1 MKLSP
6 LPRDQQKDE
15 GLDVVKDQK
24 GKKKRESV
32 KGLKDPKDPKD
43 YKDPKDPKDP
53 KDQKGGRKLSKSSDA
68 SEDKVSVLVGFF
80 PPGFDSASLRNRMLA
95 FANTPLV
102 SPSHWRFLLDFST
115 FGRVLNV
122 LRFSN
127 PHKSAGVDN
136 SHVKI
141 KFSTPEE
148 AATAVEKVSF
158 FLSFP

>member
-43 YKDPKDPKDP
+43 CKDPKDPKGP
-53 KDQKGGRKLSKSSDA
+53 KDHKGGRKPSKPTDA
-68 SEDKVSVLVGFF
+68 SEDKVSIMVGYF
-80 PPGFDSASLRNRMLA
+80 PPGFDPTSLWNRMLA

-127 PHKSAGVDN
+127 PINQRGLTTH
-136 SHVKI
+136 
-141 KFSTPEE
+141 T
-148 AATAVEKVSF
+148 
-158 FLSFP
+158 